1 MKKAFVCIL
10 VIVVGFAMVSCQ
22 TTEKEFVQIP
32 VVESVENTPEVMAEV
47 PQEGIHED
55 DAPFV
60 VGEDYTEYA
69 MEGVSSWA
77 PTYEAYLRIAAGEDE
92 LFNGKVRMTSDGMWV
107 GEFVYAAGLENGF
120 STDGALDGF
129 IYTIG
134 EYVGGANN
142 CYWTYTI
149 NGKSVNWACNEVHV
163 LEGDYIEWTFAEMAW

>member
-1 MKKAFVCIL
+1 MKKALVCL
-10 VIVVGFAMVSCQ
+10 LALMVCFAVVSCK
-22 TTEKEFVQIP
+22 TTENELVQAP
-32 VVESVENTPEVMAEV
+32 VEQVAGEN
-47 PQEGIHED
+47 
-55 DAPFV
+55 APFV

-69 MEGVSSWA
+69 MEGASSWA
-77 PTYEAYLRIAAGEDE
+77 PTYEAYLRIAAGDDE
-92 LFNGKVRMTSDGMWV
+92 LFNGTVKMTSDGMWV

-163 LEGDYIEWTFAEMAW
+163 LEGDYIEWNFAEMSW